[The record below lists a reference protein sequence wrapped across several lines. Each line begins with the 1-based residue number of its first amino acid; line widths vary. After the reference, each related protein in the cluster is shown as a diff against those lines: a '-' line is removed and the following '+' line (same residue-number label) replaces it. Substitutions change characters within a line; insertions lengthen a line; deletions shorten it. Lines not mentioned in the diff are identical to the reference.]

1 MPYVLLIF
9 GKININIHTVQYA
22 KTRIFI
28 SKFRSFFCKNL
39 RVFLRVFRKITAVGN
54 RSDNSQSPIHR
65 LVWGK
70 YRTWEKNKGVRRQS
84 RTPLPFFVNYETET
98 YFTINLRVL
107 SLILTK

>member
-39 RVFLRVFRKITAVGN
+39 RIFLRVFRKITAVGN
-54 RSDNSQSPIHR
+54 RSAR
-65 LVWGK
+65 LRNCDMVIIVEMWRK
-70 YRTWEKNKGVRRQS
+70 VLLCT
-84 RTPLPFFVNYETET
+84 
-98 YFTINLRVL
+98 LRLL
-107 SLILTK
+107 SLIDRRLASCDVQRRKPLVLVFYHFT

>member
-54 RSDNSQSPIHR
+54 RSAA
-65 LVWGK
+65 L
-70 YRTWEKNKGVRRQS
+70 
-84 RTPLPFFVNYETET
+84 
-98 YFTINLRVL
+98 LRYGYNCLNAV
-107 SLILTK
+107 

>member
-39 RVFLRVFRKITAVGN
+39 RVFRKITSVGN
-54 RSDNSQSPIHR
+54 RSAA
-65 LVWGK
+65 L
-70 YRTWEKNKGVRRQS
+70 
-84 RTPLPFFVNYETET
+84 
-98 YFTINLRVL
+98 LRYGYNCLNAV
-107 SLILTK
+107 